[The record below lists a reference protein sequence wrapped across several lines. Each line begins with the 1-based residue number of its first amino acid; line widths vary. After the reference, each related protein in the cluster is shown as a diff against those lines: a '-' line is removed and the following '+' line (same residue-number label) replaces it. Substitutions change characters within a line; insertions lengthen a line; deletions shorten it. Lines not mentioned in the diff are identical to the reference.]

1 MSDIGFSELLL
12 LLAIALIVIG
22 PQRLPEAARF
32 LGYWIGRLRRTLQ
45 HARRDMERD
54 LGIEDVRREVHNQLL
69 LEELEKERREV
80 EASFRRTLANPPP
93 SPKTSQPPPSE
104 SDFIDDPPGM
114 DDMPATNDTPAIDQS
129 PTIDQPPAVDRP
141 PAVDHRRG
149 GKPAVARSDSTTPA
163 PRS

>member
-32 LGYWIGRLRRTLQ
+32 LGYWMGRLRRTLQ

-69 LEELEKERREV
+69 LEELEKERKEV
-80 EASFRRTLANPPP
+80 EASFRRTLANPAPAP
-93 SPKTSQPPPSE
+93 TASQPPPSE
-104 SDFIDDPPGM
+104 SDFIDDPPEI
-114 DDMPATNDTPAIDQS
+114 DDPPKTGE
-129 PTIDQPPAVDRP
+129 PPAG
-141 PAVDHRRG
+141 DHR
-149 GKPAVARSDSTTPA
+149 PAPQPDSTTPA